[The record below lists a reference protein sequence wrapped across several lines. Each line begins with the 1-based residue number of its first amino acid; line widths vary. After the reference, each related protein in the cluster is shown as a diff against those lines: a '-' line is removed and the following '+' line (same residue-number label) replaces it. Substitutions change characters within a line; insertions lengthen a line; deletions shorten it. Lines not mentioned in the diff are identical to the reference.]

1 VASLAWTHTDLSVMA
16 VAQDSTMTFP
26 ELRSWWS
33 TAGPYFDPAIEPGA
47 RPV

>member
-1 VASLAWTHTDLSVMA
+1 
-16 VAQDSTMTFP
+16 MTFP

-33 TAGPYFDPAIEPGA
+33 TAGPYLDPASEPSS